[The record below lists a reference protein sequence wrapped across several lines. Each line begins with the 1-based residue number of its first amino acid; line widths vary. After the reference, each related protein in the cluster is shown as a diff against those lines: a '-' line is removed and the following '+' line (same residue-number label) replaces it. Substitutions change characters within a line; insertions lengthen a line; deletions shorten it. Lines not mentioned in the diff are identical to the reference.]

1 MIRNDFVSNSSS
13 SSFIVGFVTKEGF
26 NKFRDN
32 LLDEWGRDNKFGK
45 LLIKFLEDGVIP
57 EEDRREC
64 YTDKKY
70 SKYEVLLR
78 GIWQSTEDDF
88 DTLAPGL
95 LVYESVPNNDDITI
109 LSYDS

>member
-13 SSFIVGFVTKEGF
+13 SSFIIGFKTKKMFEDF
-26 NKFRDN
+26 KKDM
-32 LLDEWGRDNKFGK
+32 LDEWGRDNKFGK

-64 YTDKKY
+64 YTNKKY
-70 SKYEVLLR
+70 SEYEVLLR

-95 LVYESVPNNDDITI
+95 LVYESVPDDDDVTI
-109 LSYDS
+109 LSYD